1 MKGGTGFVKRHWLN
15 FLAFS
20 APRNYAV
27 TRRAFLIKPLFPE
40 GHCAGISQRRV
51 QALVIVKQK
60 LIDPRVLAL
69 TARHR

>member
-1 MKGGTGFVKRHWLN
+1 MMQ
-15 FLAFS
+15 
-20 APRNYAV
+20 
-27 TRRAFLIKPLFPE
+27 RAFLIGKPLFCD

-60 LIDPRVLAL
+60 PIDPRVLAL